1 MTREELQRASERL
14 QSAAERTN
22 DDDRRERLGDIADQL
37 DTLAG
42 ADHGPDHGRLARF
55 ENALLEI
62 TESAEEDVVDD
73 VTSAHEELKEYRSGV
88 EGV

>member
-1 MTREELQRASERL
+1 MADEDLQRASDCL
-14 QSAAERTN
+14 TTAAARTS
-22 DDDRRERLGDIADQL
+22 DADRRERLEDIADQL
-37 DTLAG
+37 DTLAS

-62 TESAEEDVVDD
+62 EEGADDDVVEK
-73 VTSAHEELKEYRSGV
+73 VTSAHEAVKEYRSGV

>member
-1 MTREELQRASERL
+1 MPDEDLQRASEHL
-14 QSAAERTN
+14 ASAASRST
-22 DDDRRERLGDIADQL
+22 DADRRERIQDIADQL
-37 DTLAG
+37 DRLAS

-62 TESAEEDVVDD
+62 EEAADEEVVDE
-73 VTSAHEELKEYRSGV
+73 VTDAHEAVKKYRSGV

>member
-1 MTREELQRASERL
+1 MANEDLQRASDL
-14 QSAAERTN
+14 LAAAAEAEA
-22 DDDRRERLGDIADQL
+22 DDDRRERIEDIADQL
-37 DTLAG
+37 DRFAS

-62 TESAEEDVVDD
+62 EDGASDEVVDE
-73 VTSAHEELKEYRSGV
+73 VTTAHEAVKEYRSGV

>member
-1 MTREELQRASERL
+1 MAREELRRAREHLR
-14 QSAAERTN
+14 SAATESE
-22 DDDRRERLGDIADQL
+22 DADRRERMETIANQL
-37 DTLAG
+37 DRLSE

-62 TESAEEDVVDD
+62 TEDAPDAVVEDV
-73 VTSAHEELKEYRSGV
+73 TAAHEQLKEYRAGV

>member
-1 MTREELQRASERL
+1 MTRSQLQTASDHL
-14 QSAAERTN
+14 STAAEKT
-22 DDDRRERLGDIADQL
+22 DEESQRERLTDLADQIE
-37 DTLAG
+37 TLAE

-62 TESAEEDVVDD
+62 NRDASAAVVKE
-73 VTSAHEELKEYRSGV
+73 VTAAHEALKEYRSGV

>member
-1 MTREELQRASERL
+1 MARDELARASDHLR
-14 QSAAERTN
+14 SAAGQSTDPDRTERIET
-22 DDDRRERLGDIADQL
+22 IADQL
-37 DTLAG
+37 DTLAE

-62 TESAEEDVVDD
+62 TEGADDAVVDD
-73 VTSAHEELKEYRSGV
+73 VTAAHEQLKEYRSGV